1 MTRAT
6 GGSAWAAT
14 STRSRFLPYAYSRA
28 SSVVLIPSCS
38 PSTPIRRTRGTR
50 IASLMRVWGSGLRGA
65 SNPPERL
72 RGLKCLSPSSCCP
85 PCRTKKPLACSG
97 AESRQPASVE
107 PPSFSPG
114 GERRLRP
121 CLPGTKGSKFG
132 LEIPERERLL
142 RPSVLP
148 DRERLVRLLVPVDDH
163 VRDLVD
169 LGVADPLPDRVVGRV
184 DLDPVG
190 LEPARELGRCEPMAL
205 ADRDHPDLHRCE
217 PERE

>member
-6 GGSAWAAT
+6 GGSACAAT

-50 IASLMRVWGSGLRGA
+50 IASLMRVCGSGLRGG

-72 RGLKCLSPSSCCP
+72 RGLKCPSPNSCCP
-85 PCRTKKPLACSG
+85 PRGTKKPLACSG
-97 AESRQPASVE
+97 VGSHQPSSVE
-107 PPSFSPG
+107 PPSSAPG

-132 LEIPERERLL
+132 LEIMQRERFLGS
-142 RPSVLP
+142 PVLP
-148 DRERLVRLLVPVDDH
+148 DRERFVRLL
-163 VRDLVD
+163 
-169 LGVADPLPDRVVGRV
+169 
-184 DLDPVG
+184 
-190 LEPARELGRCEPMAL
+190 
-205 ADRDHPDLHRCE
+205 
-217 PERE
+217 

>member
-38 PSTPIRRTRGTR
+38 PSTPIKRTRGTR
-50 IASLMRVWGSGLRGA
+50 IASLMRVCGSGLRGA

-85 PCRTKKPLACSG
+85 PRSTKKPLACSG
-97 AESRQPASVE
+97 VGSRQPSSVD
-107 PPSFSPG
+107 PPSARPG

-132 LEIPERERLL
+132 LKILQRQRFLAPA
-142 RPSVLP
+142 VFP
-148 DRERLVRLLVPVDDH
+148 DRERLVRLLVAVDDH
-163 VRDLVD
+163 VRDLRDFRVP
-169 LGVADPLPDRVVGRV
+169 DPLADGVVGLV
-184 DLDPVG
+184 HVHAVG
-190 LEPARELGRCEPMAL
+190 K
-205 ADRDHPDLHRCE
+205 
-217 PERE
+217 

>member
-28 SSVVLIPSCS
+28 SSVCLIPSCC
-38 PSTPIRRTRGTR
+38 PSSPIRRTRGTR
-50 IASLMRVWGSGLRGA
+50 IASLMRVCGSGLRGA

-72 RGLKCLSPSSCCP
+72 RGLQCPSPSSCCP
-85 PCRTKKPLACSG
+85 PRSTKNPLACSG
-97 AESRQPASVE
+97 AASRQPSSVE
-107 PPSFSPG
+107 PPSSRPG

-132 LEIPERERLL
+132 LEFLERQGFL
-142 RPSVLP
+142 RPAVLA
-148 DRERLVRLLVPVDDH
+148 DRERLVRLLVAVDDH

-169 LGVADPLPDRVVGRV
+169 LGV
-184 DLDPVG
+184 
-190 LEPARELGRCEPMAL
+190 
-205 ADRDHPDLHRCE
+205 
-217 PERE
+217 

>member
-6 GGSAWAAT
+6 GVSAWAAT
-14 STRSRFLPYAYSRA
+14 STRSRFFPYAYSRA

-38 PSTPIRRTRGTR
+38 PSTPISRTRGTR

-72 RGLKCLSPSSCCP
+72 RGLKCPSPSSLCP
-85 PCRTKKPLACSG
+85 PRSTKKPLACSG

-107 PPSFSPG
+107 PPSARPG

-121 CLPGTKGSKFG
+121 CLPGTQGSKFG
-132 LEIPERERLL
+132 LAIPKRQG
-142 RPSVLP
+142 
-148 DRERLVRLLVPVDDH
+148 LLVAVDDD

-169 LGVADPLPDRVVGRV
+169 LGVPDPLADGVVRLV
-184 DLDPVG
+184 HLDAVRKPLRQGVRRRQ
-190 LEPARELGRCEPMAL
+190 AAL
-205 ADRDHPDLHRCE
+205 P
-217 PERE
+217 

>member
-6 GGSAWAAT
+6 GVSAWAAT
-14 STRSRFLPYAYSRA
+14 STRSRFFPYAYSRA

-38 PSTPIRRTRGTR
+38 PSTPISRTRGTR

-72 RGLKCLSPSSCCP
+72 RGLKCPSPSSLCP
-85 PCRTKKPLACSG
+85 PRSTKKPLACSG

-107 PPSFSPG
+107 PPSARPG

-121 CLPGTKGSKFG
+121 CLPGTQGSKFG
-132 LEIPERERLL
+132 LEIPKRQGLL
-142 RPSVLP
+142 GPAVLA
-148 DRERLVRLLVPVDDH
+148 DRERLVRLLVAVDDD

-169 LGVADPLPDRVVGRV
+169 LGVPDPLADGVVRLVHLDAVRKPLRQGERRRPVALPDR
-184 DLDPVG
+184 DDP
-190 LEPARELGRCEPMAL
+190 
-205 ADRDHPDLHRCE
+205 D
-217 PERE
+217 

>member
-50 IASLMRVWGSGLRGA
+50 IASLMRVWGSGLRGG

-72 RGLKCLSPSSCCP
+72 RGLKCPSPSSCCP
-85 PCRTKKPLACSG
+85 PRRTKKPLACSG
-97 AESRQPASVE
+97 VGSRQPSSVE

-121 CLPGTKGSKFG
+121 CLPGTQGSKFRLKILQRQG
-132 LEIPERERLL
+132 LLRPTVLPDGERLL
-142 RPSVLP
+142 R
-148 DRERLVRLLVPVDDH
+148 LLVAVHDH
-163 VRDLVD
+163 ERDLLD
-169 LGVADPLPDRVVGRV
+169 PGVPDPLPDGVVRLVRV
-184 DLDPVG
+184 DAVRKPL
-190 LEPARELGRCEPMAL
+190 RQCERRRPMAL
-205 ADRDHPDLHRCE
+205 PDRH
-217 PERE
+217 